1 MKRIVKIVFAF
12 LFVVCSL
19 VFTSVFIASND
30 ISENYK
36 INKGEE
42 LKIDSIIPITAVYKD
57 AKATKES
64 FARNV
69 GENYEVDLKVFGVI
83 PFSTVN
89 VEVVDEMHVQVLGN
103 PFGMKIYTDGV
114 LVIKSSNIKTSDGNK
129 NPADE
134 AGIKVGDYIKKAN
147 GKKISCNEDLVEVV
161 TESEGKDIKIQAVR
175 DGKNYS
181 CTVKPVIDKDSDIYR
196 IGIWVRDSSAGVG
209 TLTFYNPSNN
219 VICGLGHGICDSDT
233 DTLLEIE
240 SGELVEANIVSVEK
254 GSAGSPGAL
263 KGKLTYNEIA
273 DIINNCEMGVYGVA
287 KQDISSYNLTEVA
300 LKQDVKNG
308 KAQILCTVS
317 GDTPKLYS
325 CEIEKKGNDD
335 SKTQNLIVTITD
347 KELINAT
354 GGIVQGMSGSPIL
367 QDGKLVGA
375 LTHVLVSDSKKGYGI
390 YAENMLEVAESV
402 AKEELK
408 QAS

>member
-1 MKRIVKIVFAF
+1 MKQVVRIVFAF

-19 VFTSVFIASND
+19 VFTSIFIVSKD

-36 INKGEE
+36 VNRGEE
-42 LKIDSIIPITAVYKD
+42 LKIDSVIPITAVYKN
-57 AKATKES
+57 AKATKKNY
-64 FARNV
+64 ARQV

-114 LVIKSSNIKTSDGNK
+114 LIIKSSNIKTKDGNK
-129 NPADE
+129 NPAAD
-134 AGIKVGDYIKKAN
+134 AGLKVGDYIKRAN
-147 GKKISCNEDLVEVV
+147 GKKIYSNEDLLEIVS
-161 TESEGKDIKIQAVR
+161 ESNGKNIKIEAVR
-175 DGKNYS
+175 NGKNFS
-181 CTVKPVIDKDSDIYR
+181 CTVNPVLDKESDVYR
-196 IGIWVRDSSAGVG
+196 IGVWVRDSSAGVG
-209 TLTFYNPSNN
+209 TLTFYNPTNHI
-219 VICGLGHGICDSDT
+219 ICGLGHGICDSDT

-240 SGELVEANIVSVEK
+240 SGELVEANIVSVKK

-263 KGKLTYNEIA
+263 KGKLTYNGIA
-273 DIINNCEMGVYGVA
+273 DIAENCEMGVYGIA
-287 KQDISSYNLTEVA
+287 KQDISSSNLTEIA

-317 GDTPKLYS
+317 GDKPKLYS
-325 CEIEKKGNDD
+325 CEIEKNGNVG

-347 KELINAT
+347 NELINAT

-390 YAENMLEVAESV
+390 YAENMLETAESV